1 MCLSR
6 LAQNPTL
13 SLPEPTQTDGPG
25 HNCDGD
31 FDSVF
36 YRVGRRTYSRS
47 PRSPAKPDRCI
58 TTGVKHM
65 RPMETRLAVSFR
77 SLHLILKRE
86 SQHRFCLAI
95 TGQEPTRLA
104 A

>member
-1 MCLSR
+1 
-6 LAQNPTL
+6 
-13 SLPEPTQTDGPG
+13 
-25 HNCDGD
+25 
-31 FDSVF
+31 
-36 YRVGRRTYSRS
+36 
-47 PRSPAKPDRCI
+47 
-58 TTGVKHM
+58 M